1 MYIGVV
7 CVILCF
13 LTEGLRLITLTTSS
27 INIADNFLV
36 NKYNEKQPR
45 VKNKILTRIR
55 SDNKWQVCGAEDL
68 KKTWMIL

>member
-1 MYIGVV
+1 MSIGVV

-55 SDNKWQVCGAEDL
+55 SDNKWQ
-68 KKTWMIL
+68 